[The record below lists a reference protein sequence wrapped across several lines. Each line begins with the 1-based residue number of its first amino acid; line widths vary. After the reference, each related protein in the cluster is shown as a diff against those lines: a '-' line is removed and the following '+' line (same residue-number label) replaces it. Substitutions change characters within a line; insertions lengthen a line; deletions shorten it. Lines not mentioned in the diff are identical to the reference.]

1 MKGWGGCIL
10 RVGDGF
16 IDNLLTDWGAG
27 DTLSNGNFHG
37 GEGDAK
43 GCWGDIAF
51 NNREAMTLRI

>member
-16 IDNLLTDWGAG
+16 IDNLLGGGGGKAG

-43 GCWGDIAF
+43 GC
-51 NNREAMTLRI
+51 